1 MQMLGFILVILF
13 VIILF
18 KVTGLVFHVIGTL
31 LGWIF
36 GILGW
41 LLLAV
46 LGVTVFGLA
55 LAAVPVIL
63 VIGVISLITAAI
75 F

>member
-1 MQMLGFILVILF
+1 MLSLLFVILL